1 MTTKLA
7 PKAWWRKS
15 HSAQLGQILLG
26 GLALGVLGRWMQ
38 VTAPPLPVM
47 ARPPGISN
55 SATSTNTPTAVR
67 IEGASPSGR
76 D

>member
-7 PKAWWRKS
+7 PKAWWQKA
-15 HSAQLGQILLG
+15 HSAQLGQILLV
-26 GLALGVLGRWMQ
+26 GLAVGVLGRWMQ

-47 ARPPGISN
+47 ARPPGISTSEN
-55 SATSTNTPTAVR
+55 STNAPTAVR
-67 IEGASPSGR
+67 IEGASPSVR